1 MPFEGWPRVT
11 AYLRPHGLLVNH
23 ERIQPVPARS
33 RSRGPVP
40 PSSCLLMPE
49 RPGGTTPRLWIE
61 TTAYLLGSSLCPQDR
76 AEEIIHQQLAPSS
89 VEAACAEFSRGG
101 LRRVQSRRLAP
112 SSVEA
117 ACAEFSRGGLRRVQ
131 SRRLAPSSVEA
142 ACAEFSRGGL
152 RRVQSRRIQLHK
164 LPARNLACE
173 ESKISSKEIKQ
184 LPLERCPVPFLF
196 QPILLSQECDNDLM
210 HVLGLFQRISGIRF
224 SVLFRRNPN
233 RQVCPTEEGIFSS
246 GSFFLQRRHSQRNLV
261 RLCQIWESRHEVG

>member
-1 MPFEGWPRVT
+1 VT

-76 AEEIIHQQLAPSS
+76 AEEIIHQ
-89 VEAACAEFSRGG
+89 
-101 LRRVQSRRLAP
+101 RLAP

>member
-1 MPFEGWPRVT
+1 VT

-76 AEEIIHQQLAPSS
+76 AEEIIHQRRAPSS

-101 LRRVQSRRLAP
+101 LRRVQSRRLAPSSVEAACAELSRGGLRRAQSRRLAP

-142 ACAEFSRGGL
+142 ACAEFSRGGY
-152 RRVQSRRIQLHK
+152 SF
-164 LPARNLACE
+164 
-173 ESKISSKEIKQ
+173 ISS
-184 LPLERCPVPFLF
+184 LPGISLAKNRKSVPRKSSSYLSKGVRYLF
-196 QPILLSQECDNDLM
+196 Y
-210 HVLGLFQRISGIRF
+210 
-224 SVLFRRNPN
+224 
-233 RQVCPTEEGIFSS
+233 SS
-246 GSFFLQRRHSQRNLV
+246 PYCCRKNATTT
-261 RLCQIWESRHEVG
+261 